1 MCCLQYK
8 QIRVDDDDMMIICN
22 KFDFIM
28 LCALIYMNSVIILP
42 NTIYCSIEH
51 ALTAL
56 FVIVASYTRRPII
69 FEQLVESQSHSFQYR
84 KKFLQES
91 HAKRH
96 RGFGR
101 GYVWLGMAIKYL
113 FFFRAL
119 FNSDLGINSDIT
131 TDDGNYR

>member
-69 FEQLVESQSHSFQYR
+69 FEQLVESQESFFPVPQKVLTGVTCKEAQR
-84 KKFLQES
+84 IWQ
-91 HAKRH
+91 RICMV
-96 RGFGR
+96 G
-101 GYVWLGMAIKYL
+101 
-113 FFFRAL
+113 
-119 FNSDLGINSDIT
+119 
-131 TDDGNYR
+131 DGN